1 MPTKVYYVTFD
12 CADPRRLAEFWATAL
27 SYVVDAPNEDAGEV
41 ELLDPSGDGPP
52 LLFMKVPETK
62 TVKNRVHLDLI
73 PESTIEAEVERLEAV
88 GARALTTLQD
98 PEGYEGRHIWT
109 VLQDPEG
116 NEFCVAE
123 PLSRRT

>member
-41 ELLDPSGDGPP
+41 ELLDPSGEGPP

-73 PESTIEAEVERLEAV
+73 PETTIEAEVERLEAV

>member
-73 PESTIEAEVERLEAV
+73 PETTIEAEVERLEAV